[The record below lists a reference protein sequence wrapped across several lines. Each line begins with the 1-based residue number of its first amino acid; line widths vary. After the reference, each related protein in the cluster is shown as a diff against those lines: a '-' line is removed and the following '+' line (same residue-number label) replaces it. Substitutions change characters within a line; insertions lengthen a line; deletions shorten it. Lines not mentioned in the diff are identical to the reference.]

1 MACKNSALITDSGCV
16 GISCKSCRVS
26 QGSHVDIDAACYSL
40 KEGAPR
46 AVDAQLRDVYD
57 RRRHEQPPIFLE
69 IPLSAVAFRDHRL
82 WHRGVPNG
90 SDAFRQM
97 VSLNYSA
104 QFLYERE
111 VWTSGGEAADGA
123 AIDRRLL
130 FSSDCANAFSRPSKY
145 GVDRNVRFVD
155 G

>member
-1 MACKNSALITDSGCV
+1 MH
-16 GISCKSCRVS
+16 SCKSCRS
-26 QGSHVDIDAACYSL
+26 LHQGSHADVDAACYSL

-46 AVDAQLRDVYD
+46 AVDAQLPDVYE
-57 RRRHEQPPIFLE
+57 RRRQEQPPTFLE
-69 IPLSAVAFRDHRL
+69 IPVSAVAFRDHRL
-82 WHRGVPNG
+82 WHRGVTNG
-90 SDAFRQM
+90 SDSFRQL

-104 QFLYERE
+104 QFLYERD
-111 VWTSGGEAADGA
+111 VWTSGGEAADGE

>member
-1 MACKNSALITDSGCV
+1 ME
-16 GISCKSCRVS
+16 
-26 QGSHVDIDAACYSL
+26 
-40 KEGAPR
+40 EGAPR
-46 AVDAQLRDVYD
+46 AVEAQLPDVYE
-57 RRRHEQPPIFLE
+57 RRRQKQPPIFLE
-69 IPLSAVAFRDHRL
+69 IPVSAVAFRDHRL
-82 WHRGVPNG
+82 WHRGVTNE
-90 SDAFRQM
+90 SDAFRQL

-104 QFLYERE
+104 QFLYERD

-130 FSSDCANAFSRPSKY
+130 FSSDCAKAFASPSKY